1 MSCMSKRQ
9 TDILSERL
17 KDRLTKI
24 KNDAELALVAVE
36 EIGGLKI
43 ACCKCHGKGKY
54 EAYEWDEEIK
64 CVKYPKTAECE
75 VCHGTGKIPLEFYE
89 DLQRGC
95 RR

>member
-36 EIGGLKI
+36 EIGGLEVT
-43 ACCKCHGKGKY
+43 CCKCHGEGKY
-54 EAYEWDEEIK
+54 YTLTQYQYEREEIK
-64 CVKYPKTAECE
+64 SHKCLICK
-75 VCHGTGKIPLEFYE
+75 GTGKITIDEYE
-89 DLQRGC
+89 DYQERC

>member
-36 EIGGLKI
+36 EIGGLEI
-43 ACCKCHGKGKY
+43 TCCKCHGKGTY
-54 EAYEWDEEIK
+54 EAYEWDDEIN
-64 CVKYPKTAECE
+64 CVKYPKTAECK
-75 VCHGTGKIPLEFYE
+75 VCHGTGKITLKFYE
-89 DLQRGC
+89 QLQKGC

>member
-1 MSCMSKRQ
+1 MSKRQ

-36 EIGGLKI
+36 EIGGLEI
-43 ACCKCHGKGKY
+43 TCCKCHGKGIYIVPRY
-54 EAYEWDEEIK
+54 EDDCVVDWVDES
-64 CVKYPKTAECE
+64 CE
-75 VCHGTGKIPLEFYE
+75 LCHGTGKITLEFYE
-89 DLQRGC
+89 LLQRGC